1 MFRYLKVI
9 IFILMLFIISSCVET
24 KSYSG
29 KLIDEN
35 FKYDSLLNKTQVT
48 SKLGLPNFIDPIE
61 NKYYYYFEKRIN
73 KNIFDSRIEK
83 RTMIVFNFEENENV
97 QSFNQYNLN
106 QEQQINII
114 KDKTKN
120 NLIDRGLIEKIFGG
134 IGKRKK
140 LSDNSQ

>member
-1 MFRYLKVI
+1 MFKYLKVI
-9 IFILMLFIISSCVET
+9 IFIIMLFIILSCVET

-48 SKLGLPNFIDPIE
+48 SKLGQPNFIDPIE

-134 IGKRKK
+134 IGKQK

>member
-1 MFRYLKVI
+1 MFKYLKVI
-9 IFILMLFIISSCVET
+9 IFILMLFIISSCEET

-48 SKLGLPNFIDPIE
+48 SKLGQPNFIDPIE

-106 QEQQINII
+106 QEQQINFI

-134 IGKRKK
+134 IGKQK

>member
-1 MFRYLKVI
+1 MFKYLKVI
-9 IFILMLFIISSCVET
+9 IFILMLFIILSCVET

-29 KLIDEN
+29 KLFDEN

-48 SKLGLPNFIDPIE
+48 TKLGQPNFIDPIE

-73 KNIFDSRIEK
+73 KNIFNSRLEK

-134 IGKRKK
+134 IGKQK
-140 LSDNSQ
+140 LSDTSQ

>member
-1 MFRYLKVI
+1 MFKYLKVI
-9 IFILMLFIISSCVET
+9 IFILMLFIILSCVET

-48 SKLGLPNFIDPIE
+48 SKLGQPNFIDPIE

-120 NLIDRGLIEKIFGG
+120 NLIERGLIEKIFGG
-134 IGKRKK
+134 IGKQK

>member
-1 MFRYLKVI
+1 MFKYLKVI
-9 IFILMLFIISSCVET
+9 IFILMLFIILSCVET

-48 SKLGLPNFIDPIE
+48 SKLGQPNFIDPIE
-61 NKYYYYFEKRIN
+61 NKYYYYYEKRIN

-134 IGKRKK
+134 IGKQK

>member
-1 MFRYLKVI
+1 MFKYLKVI
-9 IFILMLFIISSCVET
+9 IFILMLFIILSCVET

-48 SKLGLPNFIDPIE
+48 SKLGQPNFIDPIE

-120 NLIDRGLIEKIFGG
+120 NLVDRGLIEKIFGG
-134 IGKRKK
+134 IGKQK

>member
-1 MFRYLKVI
+1 MFKYLKVI
-9 IFILMLFIISSCVET
+9 IFILMLFIILSCVET

-48 SKLGLPNFIDPIE
+48 SKLGQPNFIDPIE

-83 RTMIVFNFEENENV
+83 RTMIVFNFEENEDV

-120 NLIDRGLIEKIFGG
+120 NLIDRGLLEKIFGG
-134 IGKRKK
+134 IGKQK
-140 LSDNSQ
+140 LSDNSK

>member
-1 MFRYLKVI
+1 MFKYLKVI
-9 IFILMLFIISSCVET
+9 ILIFLLFIILSCVET

-29 KLIDEN
+29 KLNDEN

-48 SKLGLPNFIDPIE
+48 SKLGQPNFIDPIE

-106 QEQQINII
+106 QEQQINFI

-134 IGKRKK
+134 IGKQK

>member
-1 MFRYLKVI
+1 MLKYLKVI
-9 IFILMLFIISSCVET
+9 IFILILFIILSCVET

-48 SKLGLPNFIDPIE
+48 SKLGQPNFIDPIE

-134 IGKRKK
+134 IGKQK
-140 LSDNSQ
+140 LSDNSK

>member
-1 MFRYLKVI
+1 MFKYLKVI
-9 IFILMLFIISSCVET
+9 IFILMLFIILSCVET

-48 SKLGLPNFIDPIE
+48 SKLGQPNFIDPIE

-106 QEQQINII
+106 QEQKINII

-134 IGKRKK
+134 IGKQK

>member
-1 MFRYLKVI
+1 MFKYLKVI
-9 IFILMLFIISSCVET
+9 ILILLLFIILSCVET

-48 SKLGLPNFIDPIE
+48 SKLGQPNFIDPIE

-134 IGKRKK
+134 IGKQK

>member
-1 MFRYLKVI
+1 MFKYLKVI
-9 IFILMLFIISSCVET
+9 IFILMLFIILSCVET

-48 SKLGLPNFIDPIE
+48 SKLGQPNFIDPIE

-120 NLIDRGLIEKIFGG
+120 NLVDRGLIEKIFGG
-134 IGKRKK
+134 IGKQN

>member
-1 MFRYLKVI
+1 MLKYLKVI
-9 IFILMLFIISSCVET
+9 IFILMLFIILSCVET

-48 SKLGLPNFIDPIE
+48 SKLGQPNFIDPIE
-61 NKYYYYFEKRIN
+61 NKYYYYFEKKIN
-73 KNIFDSRIEK
+73 KNIFDSKIEK

-134 IGKRKK
+134 IGKQKTF
-140 LSDNSQ
+140 

>member
-1 MFRYLKVI
+1 MLKYLKVI
-9 IFILMLFIISSCVET
+9 IFILMLFIILSCVET

-48 SKLGLPNFIDPIE
+48 SKLGQPNFIDPIE

-83 RTMIVFNFEENENV
+83 RTMFVFNFEENENV

-106 QEQQINII
+106 EEQQINII
-114 KDKTKN
+114 NDKTKN

-134 IGKRKK
+134 IGKQK

>member
-1 MFRYLKVI
+1 MFKYLKVI

-35 FKYDSLLNKTQVT
+35 FKYDSLLNKNQVT
-48 SKLGLPNFIDPIE
+48 SNLGPPNFIDPIE

-134 IGKRKK
+134 LGKQK

>member
-1 MFRYLKVI
+1 MFKYLKVI

-48 SKLGLPNFIDPIE
+48 SKLGQPNFIDPIE

-106 QEQQINII
+106 QEQKINII

-134 IGKRKK
+134 IGKQT

>member
-1 MFRYLKVI
+1 MLKYLKVI
-9 IFILMLFIISSCVET
+9 IFILMLFIILSCVET

-48 SKLGLPNFIDPIE
+48 SKLGQPNFIDPIE

-134 IGKRKK
+134 IGKQK
-140 LSDNSQ
+140 LSDNSK

>member
-1 MFRYLKVI
+1 MIKYLKVI
-9 IFILMLFIISSCVET
+9 IFILMLFIILSCVET

-48 SKLGLPNFIDPIE
+48 SKLGQPNFIDPIE

-134 IGKRKK
+134 IGKQK
-140 LSDNSQ
+140 LSNNSQ

>member
-1 MFRYLKVI
+1 MFKYLKVI
-9 IFILMLFIISSCVET
+9 IFILMLFIILSCVET

-48 SKLGLPNFIDPIE
+48 SKLGQPNFIDPIE
-61 NKYYYYFEKRIN
+61 NKYYYYFEKRII

-134 IGKRKK
+134 IGKQK

>member
-1 MFRYLKVI
+1 MFKYLKVI
-9 IFILMLFIISSCVET
+9 IFILMLFIILSCVET

-48 SKLGLPNFIDPIE
+48 SKLGQPNFIDPIE

-134 IGKRKK
+134 IGKQKF
-140 LSDNSQ
+140 SDNSQ

>member
-1 MFRYLKVI
+1 MFKYLKVI
-9 IFILMLFIISSCVET
+9 IFILMLFIILSCVET

-48 SKLGLPNFIDPIE
+48 SKLGQPNFIDPIE
-61 NKYYYYFEKRIN
+61 NKYYYYFEKKIN
-73 KNIFDSRIEK
+73 KNIFDSKIEK

-134 IGKRKK
+134 IGKQK
-140 LSDNSQ
+140 LSDNSK

>member
-1 MFRYLKVI
+1 MFKYLKAI
-9 IFILMLFIISSCVET
+9 IFFLMLFIISSCVET

-48 SKLGLPNFIDPIE
+48 SKLGQPNFIDPIE

-134 IGKRKK
+134 IGKQN

>member
-1 MFRYLKVI
+1 MFKYLKVI
-9 IFILMLFIISSCVET
+9 IFILMLFIILSCVET

-48 SKLGLPNFIDPIE
+48 SKLGQPNFIDPIE

-106 QEQQINII
+106 QEQQIKFI

-134 IGKRKK
+134 IGKQT

>member
-1 MFRYLKVI
+1 MLKYLKVI
-9 IFILMLFIISSCVET
+9 IFILMLFIISSCVAT

-48 SKLGLPNFIDPIE
+48 SKLGQPNFIDPIE

-134 IGKRKK
+134 IGKQK

>member
-1 MFRYLKVI
+1 MIKYLKVI
-9 IFILMLFIISSCVET
+9 IFILMLFIILSCVET

-48 SKLGLPNFIDPIE
+48 SKLGQPNFIDPIE

-83 RTMIVFNFEENENV
+83 RTMIVFNFEENEDV

-120 NLIDRGLIEKIFGG
+120 KLIDRGLIEKIFGG
-134 IGKRKK
+134 IGKQK

>member
-1 MFRYLKVI
+1 
-9 IFILMLFIISSCVET
+9 MLFIILSCVET

-29 KLIDEN
+29 KLIDAN

-48 SKLGLPNFIDPIE
+48 SKLGQPNFIDPIE

-106 QEQQINII
+106 QEQQINFI

-134 IGKRKK
+134 IGKQKTF
-140 LSDNSQ
+140 

>member
-1 MFRYLKVI
+1 MLKYLKFI
-9 IFILMLFIISSCVET
+9 FFINFIFIILSCVET
-24 KSYSG
+24 TSYSG

-48 SKLGLPNFIDPIE
+48 SKLGQPNFIDPIE

-83 RTMIVFNFEENENV
+83 RIMIVFNFEENENV

-134 IGKRKK
+134 IGKQK

>member
-1 MFRYLKVI
+1 
-9 IFILMLFIISSCVET
+9 MLFIILSCVET

-48 SKLGLPNFIDPIE
+48 SKLGQPNFIDPIE

-83 RTMIVFNFEENENV
+83 RTMIVFNFEENEDV

-134 IGKRKK
+134 IGKQK
-140 LSDNSQ
+140 LSDNSK

>member
-1 MFRYLKVI
+1 MFKYLKVI
-9 IFILMLFIISSCVET
+9 IFILMLFIILSCVET

-48 SKLGLPNFIDPIE
+48 SKLGQPNFIDPIE

-106 QEQQINII
+106 QEQQINFI

-134 IGKRKK
+134 IGKQE

>member
-1 MFRYLKVI
+1 MFKYLKVI
-9 IFILMLFIISSCVET
+9 IFILILFIILSCVEK

-48 SKLGLPNFIDPIE
+48 SKLGQPNFIDPIE

-83 RTMIVFNFEENENV
+83 RTMIVFNFEENEDV

-134 IGKRKK
+134 IGKQKI
-140 LSDNSQ
+140 SDNSQ

>member
-1 MFRYLKVI
+1 MFKYLKVI
-9 IFILMLFIISSCVET
+9 IFILMLFIILSCVEK

-48 SKLGLPNFIDPIE
+48 SKLGQPNFIDPIE

-106 QEQQINII
+106 QEQQINFI

-134 IGKRKK
+134 IGKQK

>member
-1 MFRYLKVI
+1 
-9 IFILMLFIISSCVET
+9 MLFIILSCVET

-48 SKLGLPNFIDPIE
+48 SKLGQPNFIDPIE

-134 IGKRKK
+134 IGKQK

>member
-1 MFRYLKVI
+1 MFKYLKVI
-9 IFILMLFIISSCVET
+9 IFILMLFIILSCVET

-48 SKLGLPNFIDPIE
+48 SKLGQPNFIDPIE

-106 QEQQINII
+106 QEQQINFI

-134 IGKRKK
+134 IGKQT

>member
-1 MFRYLKVI
+1 MFKYLKII
-9 IFILMLFIISSCVET
+9 IFILMLFIILSCVET

-48 SKLGLPNFIDPIE
+48 SKLGQPNFIDPIE
-61 NKYYYYFEKRIN
+61 NKYYYYFEKRIY

-97 QSFNQYNLN
+97 QSLNQYNLN
-106 QEQQINII
+106 QEQQINFI

-134 IGKRKK
+134 IGKQKTF
-140 LSDNSQ
+140 

>member
-1 MFRYLKVI
+1 MFKYLKVI
-9 IFILMLFIISSCVET
+9 IFILMLFIILSCVET

-48 SKLGLPNFIDPIE
+48 SKLGQPNFIDPIE

-134 IGKRKK
+134 IGK
-140 LSDNSQ
+140 QTF